1 VGLKTLQAASAPSAC
16 QNLHIIDLSRIRAA
30 DIRVRTD
37 RREGIEQD
45 GKHDL
50 RRSGVKELTRQRLLD
65 FLEEDLGRGD
75 VTSRAVV
82 PHGTRAA
89 AHVFARQAGVI
100 AGIDEALILGE
111 IAGLVSEPLKL
122 DGEVVAADEA
132 VVWLDGAARDILGIE
147 RTLLN
152 LLGHMSGIATQAREA
167 AESVKGTRA
176 RVAATRKTLPGLR
189 WFEKRAVQLGGADP
203 HRFEL
208 ADSVLIKDNHLVI
221 VGDVAEAVRRG
232 QAGASFTQ
240 KIEVEVESL
249 DDAMAAAGAGADA
262 LLLDNM
268 SPTEISS
275 IVTALEGAGL
285 RSRVIL
291 EASGGIS
298 IAELR
303 QFAETGVDVISL
315 GALTSSAPFFDFSLE
330 ISTP

>member
-1 VGLKTLQAASAPSAC
+1 
-16 QNLHIIDLSRIRAA
+16 
-30 DIRVRTD
+30 
-37 RREGIEQD
+37 
-45 GKHDL
+45 
-50 RRSGVKELTRQRLLD
+50 VKELIRKRLLE

-75 VTSRAVV
+75 VTSHTVI
-82 PHGTRAA
+82 PSGTRASA
-89 AHVFARQAGVI
+89 QVLARQPGVVAGV
-100 AGIDEALILGE
+100 EESLILCE
-111 IAGLVSEPLKL
+111 IAGLVGEALKL
-122 DGEVVAADEA
+122 DGDDVAADDP

-147 RTLLN
+147 RTMLN
-152 LLGHMSGIATQAREA
+152 LLGHMSGIATQARAA
-167 AESVKGTRA
+167 AEAVRDTSA

-203 HRFEL
+203 HRYEL
-208 ADSVLIKDNHLVI
+208 ADSLLIKDNHLEI
-221 VGDVAEAVRRG
+221 VGDVAEAVSLGRS
-232 QAGASFTQ
+232 GASFTQ
-240 KIEVEVESL
+240 MVEVEVESL
-249 DDAMAAAGAGADA
+249 EDAMVAAGAGADA

-275 IVTALEGAGL
+275 IVAALEEAGL
-285 RSRVIL
+285 RKQLIL